1 MDPRRDAPEITE
13 EDREVLEHPA
23 DGFDPDG
30 PPEEIDREQAVQA
43 EVAERDKAWIDPREK
58 VGGED

>member
-1 MDPRRDAPEITE
+1 MTQREDAPEITE

-23 DGFDPDG
+23 DQFDPDA
-30 PPEEIDREQAVQA
+30 PPEEIDREQMVQA
-43 EVAERDKAWIDPREK
+43 EIAEREKAWIDPREK